1 MHLRSLVLELCE
13 RQVQMTDELAKLV
26 VFLPRFGYPMRPFTR
41 DCAGLKASLLE
52 RAPSPDDFAK
62 GRARSMCS
70 TSGVQQQSTGA
81 VARVVEAP
89 R

>member
-52 RAPSPDDFAK
+52 RAPSPDDFAT
-62 GRARSMCS
+62 GRVRSMCS
-70 TSGVQQQSTGA
+70 TERRPAAEHRRCRSG
-81 VARVVEAP
+81 R
-89 R
+89 